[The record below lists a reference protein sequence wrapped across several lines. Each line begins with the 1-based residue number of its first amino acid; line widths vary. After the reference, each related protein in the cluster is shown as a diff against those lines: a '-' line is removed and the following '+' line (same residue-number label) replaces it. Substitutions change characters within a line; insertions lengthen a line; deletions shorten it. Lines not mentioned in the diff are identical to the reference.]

1 MHHKVVYIILCTQ
14 PDTACALMVLT
25 FTDITYSWTFER
37 NSAEQKSHSIALIPL
52 RDIPYLY
59 TFSDSYNKS
68 SLRISLLHSCELIWI
83 LKDGTKQKI
92 PKLLCLLPVLPSA
105 FAVLVRSPLW
115 VTTTRVYFLPGM
127 RPWKCHSFRSF
138 LCHVSFCVPFGL

>member
-14 PDTACALMVLT
+14 PDTACADGADFHRHYIFLNLWKKQC
-25 FTDITYSWTFER
+25 WT
-37 NSAEQKSHSIALIPL
+37 KSHSIGLIPL

-68 SLRISLLHSCELIWI
+68 SPRISLLHSCELIWI

-127 RPWKCHSFRSF
+127 SPWKCHSFRSF